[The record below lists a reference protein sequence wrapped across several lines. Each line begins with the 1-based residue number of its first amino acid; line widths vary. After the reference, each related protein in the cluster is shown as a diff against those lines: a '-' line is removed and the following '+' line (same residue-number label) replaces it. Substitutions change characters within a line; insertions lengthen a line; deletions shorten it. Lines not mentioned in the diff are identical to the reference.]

1 MGDAAAVILG
11 LIVLGAVVT
20 VVVGSALTR
29 RNHKALGRT
38 PTPLLGVHEERMAV
52 EKASQYYR
60 LSQNAVR
67 VMERMTNDPTVYLSD
82 RDRAAMQQVVDQ
94 FYAI

>member
-11 LIVLGAVVT
+11 LVVLGALAT
-20 VVVGSALTR
+20 VVIGGGINR
-29 RNHKALGRT
+29 RNGKRAGRM
-38 PTPLLGVHEERMAV
+38 PTPLLGVHEEAMAV

-82 RDRAAMQQVVDQ
+82 NDRAAMKTVIEQ

>member
-1 MGDAAAVILG
+1 MQETQSILEYF
-11 LIVLGAVVT
+11 LRLVLGARDFRLLRPKLREQSGQLGGIRRKESLRPEFRCGQTHVT
-20 VVVGSALTR
+20 HFG
-29 RNHKALGRT
+29 
-38 PTPLLGVHEERMAV
+38 E
-52 EKASQYYR
+52 
-60 LSQNAVR
+60 NAVR

>member
-11 LIVLGAVVT
+11 LIVLGAFLT
-20 VVVGSALTR
+20 VVIGGTISR
-29 RNHKALGRT
+29 RNGKRASRM
-38 PTPLLGVHEERMAV
+38 PTPLLGVHKEAMAV

-82 RDRAAMQQVVDQ
+82 NDRAAMKTVIEQ